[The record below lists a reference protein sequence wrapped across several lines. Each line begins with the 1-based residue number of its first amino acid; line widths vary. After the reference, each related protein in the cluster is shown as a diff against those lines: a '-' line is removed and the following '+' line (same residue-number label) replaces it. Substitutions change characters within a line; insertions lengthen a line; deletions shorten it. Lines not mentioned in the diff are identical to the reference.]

1 MESFEPFMDCLLHPA
16 KCRVLIRLAERGQAT
31 AGDLAEVCPPISR
44 ATLYRYLNRMLEES
58 VLTVAEERRV
68 RGVTERVYTL
78 SPDLQKSG
86 KRLLRERG
94 SQGLFLLYAQFSYR
108 LLQEF
113 SRYAK
118 REDADLVRDG
128 AGFTVCPVQA
138 TPEELAEFG
147 RKVGE
152 LLLPLMENPPGGER
166 RAHTIATIVTP
177 PQES

>member
-1 MESFEPFMDCLLHPA
+1 
-16 KCRVLIRLAERGQAT
+16 
-31 AGDLAEVCPPISR
+31 
-44 ATLYRYLNRMLEES
+44 MLEES

>member
-1 MESFEPFMDCLLHPA
+1 MWGQTSASSPA
-16 KCRVLIRLAERGQAT
+16 VA
-31 AGDLAEVCPPISR
+31 CPRS
-44 ATLYRYLNRMLEES
+44 ASRMLEDS

>member
-1 MESFEPFMDCLLHPA
+1 MCIRDSAVPA
-16 KCRVLIRLAERGQAT
+16 AT
-31 AGDLAEVCPPISR
+31 AGLAVLLYPFAVNLIDGGREHWF
-44 ATLYRYLNRMLEES
+44 TLF
-58 VLTVAEERRV
+58 
-68 RGVTERVYTL
+68 
-78 SPDLQKSG
+78 SPDVY
-86 KRLLRERG
+86 KR
-94 SQGLFLLYAQFSYR
+94 Q
-108 LLQEF
+108 
-113 SRYAK
+113 
-118 REDADLVRDG
+118 VRDG

>member
-31 AGDLAEVCPPISR
+31 AGDLAEVCPHISR

-94 SQGLFLLYAQFSYR
+94 SQGCFCSTPSFPTGCCRNFPGMRNGRMPTWSGTAQLYR
-108 LLQEF
+108 V
-113 SRYAK
+113 SRPG
-118 REDADLVRDG
+118 DAGG
-128 AGFTVCPVQA
+128 AGGN
-138 TPEELAEFG
+138 LAA
-147 RKVGE
+147 R
-152 LLLPLMENPPGGER
+152 
-166 RAHTIATIVTP
+166 
-177 PQES
+177 